1 MLVAITKTL
10 ATLNKLTNKKLNQ
23 DKTETPTEVERVY
36 RKFVQLVTL
45 MGIEMTDRAMNMV
58 DAYIRSNTKELYIEL
73 EPGASL
79 NIPVQQ
85 QACLSSYID
94 ERVYFGIRPDFV
106 YLADDNEELNT
117 IDGQLIDYKKTNNSF
132 ENFIKDW
139 SKRNTVQN

>member
-1 MLVAITKTL
+1 
-10 ATLNKLTNKKLNQ
+10 
-23 DKTETPTEVERVY
+23 
-36 RKFVQLVTL
+36 

-117 IDGQLIDYKKTNNSF
+117 INGQLIDYKKTNNSF
-132 ENFIKDW
+132 EILLKIGQKEILFRTKKLISQSDIGKSFRINFDTYFGHIFDYETN
-139 SKRNTVQN
+139 RNLTI

>member
-1 MLVAITKTL
+1 
-10 ATLNKLTNKKLNQ
+10 
-23 DKTETPTEVERVY
+23 
-36 RKFVQLVTL
+36 
-45 MGIEMTDRAMNMV
+45 MTDRAMNMV

-132 ENFIKDW
+132 EILLKIGQKEILFRTKKLISQSDIGKSFRINFDTYFGHIFDYETN
-139 SKRNTVQN
+139 RNLTI

>member
-1 MLVAITKTL
+1 
-10 ATLNKLTNKKLNQ
+10 
-23 DKTETPTEVERVY
+23 
-36 RKFVQLVTL
+36 
-45 MGIEMTDRAMNMV
+45 MTDRSMNMV

-106 YLADDNEELNT
+106 YLAADNEELNT
-117 IDGQLIDYKKTNNSF
+117 INGQLIDYKKTNNSF
-132 ENFIKDW
+132 EILLKIGQKEILFRTKKLISQSDIGKSFRINFDTYFGHIFDYETN
-139 SKRNTVQN
+139 RNLTI

>member
-1 MLVAITKTL
+1 
-10 ATLNKLTNKKLNQ
+10 
-23 DKTETPTEVERVY
+23 
-36 RKFVQLVTL
+36 

-132 ENFIKDW
+132 EILLKIGQKEILFRTKKLISQSDIGKSFRINFDTYFGHIFDYETN
-139 SKRNTVQN
+139 RNLTI

>member
-1 MLVAITKTL
+1 
-10 ATLNKLTNKKLNQ
+10 
-23 DKTETPTEVERVY
+23 
-36 RKFVQLVTL
+36 
-45 MGIEMTDRAMNMV
+45 MV

-117 IDGQLIDYKKTNNSF
+117 INGQLIDYKKTNNSF
-132 ENFIKDW
+132 EILLKIGQKEILFRTKKLISQSDIGKSFRINFDTYFGHIFDYETN
-139 SKRNTVQN
+139 RNLTI

>member
-1 MLVAITKTL
+1 
-10 ATLNKLTNKKLNQ
+10 
-23 DKTETPTEVERVY
+23 
-36 RKFVQLVTL
+36 
-45 MGIEMTDRAMNMV
+45 MTDRAMNMV

-106 YLADDNEELNT
+106 YLAADNEELNT
-117 IDGQLIDYKKTNNSF
+117 INGQLIDYKKTNDSF
-132 ENFIKDW
+132 EILLKIGQKEILFRTKKLISQSDIGKSFRINFDTYFGHIFDYETN
-139 SKRNTVQN
+139 RNLTI

>member
-1 MLVAITKTL
+1 
-10 ATLNKLTNKKLNQ
+10 
-23 DKTETPTEVERVY
+23 
-36 RKFVQLVTL
+36 
-45 MGIEMTDRAMNMV
+45 MNMV

-117 IDGQLIDYKKTNNSF
+117 INGQLIDYKKTNNNFEILLKIGQKEILFRTKKLISQSDIGKSF
-132 ENFIKDW
+132 RINFDTYFGHIFDYETN
-139 SKRNTVQN
+139 RNLTI

>member
-1 MLVAITKTL
+1 
-10 ATLNKLTNKKLNQ
+10 
-23 DKTETPTEVERVY
+23 
-36 RKFVQLVTL
+36 
-45 MGIEMTDRAMNMV
+45 MNMV

-106 YLADDNEELNT
+106 YLADENEELNT
-117 IDGQLIDYKKTNNSF
+117 INGQLIDYKKTNNSF
-132 ENFIKDW
+132 EILLKIGQKEILFRTKKLISQSDIGKSFRINFDTYFGHIFDYETN
-139 SKRNTVQN
+139 RNLTI

>member
-1 MLVAITKTL
+1 
-10 ATLNKLTNKKLNQ
+10 
-23 DKTETPTEVERVY
+23 
-36 RKFVQLVTL
+36 
-45 MGIEMTDRAMNMV
+45 MTDRAMNMV

-106 YLADDNEELNT
+106 YLAADNEELNT
-117 IDGQLIDYKKTNNSF
+117 INGQLIDYKKTNNSF
-132 ENFIKDW
+132 EILLKIGQKEILFRTKKLISQSDIGKSFRINFDTYFGHIFDYETN
-139 SKRNTVQN
+139 RNLTI

>member
-1 MLVAITKTL
+1 
-10 ATLNKLTNKKLNQ
+10 
-23 DKTETPTEVERVY
+23 
-36 RKFVQLVTL
+36 
-45 MGIEMTDRAMNMV
+45 MTDRAMNMV

-85 QACLSSYID
+85 QACLSSYIN

-117 IDGQLIDYKKTNNSF
+117 INGQLIDYKKTNNSF
-132 ENFIKDW
+132 EILLKIGQKEILFRTKKLISQSDIGKSFRINFDTYFGHIFDYETN
-139 SKRNTVQN
+139 RNLTI

>member
-1 MLVAITKTL
+1 
-10 ATLNKLTNKKLNQ
+10 
-23 DKTETPTEVERVY
+23 
-36 RKFVQLVTL
+36 
-45 MGIEMTDRAMNMV
+45 MTDRAMNMV

-79 NIPVQQ
+79 NIPEQQ

-117 IDGQLIDYKKTNNSF
+117 INGQLIDYKKTNNSF
-132 ENFIKDW
+132 EILLKIGQKEILFRTKKLISQSDIGKSFRINFDTYFGHIFDYETN
-139 SKRNTVQN
+139 RNLTI

>member
-1 MLVAITKTL
+1 
-10 ATLNKLTNKKLNQ
+10 
-23 DKTETPTEVERVY
+23 
-36 RKFVQLVTL
+36 
-45 MGIEMTDRAMNMV
+45 MNMV

-117 IDGQLIDYKKTNNSF
+117 INGQLIDYKKTNNSF
-132 ENFIKDW
+132 EILLKIGQKEILFRTKKLISQSDIGKSFRINFDTYFGHIFDYET
-139 SKRNTVQN
+139 SRNLTI

>member
-1 MLVAITKTL
+1 
-10 ATLNKLTNKKLNQ
+10 
-23 DKTETPTEVERVY
+23 
-36 RKFVQLVTL
+36 
-45 MGIEMTDRAMNMV
+45 MNMV

-85 QACLSSYID
+85 QACLSSYIN

-117 IDGQLIDYKKTNNSF
+117 INGQLIDYKKTNNSF
-132 ENFIKDW
+132 EILLKIGQKEILFRTKKLISQSDIGKSFRINFDTYFGHIFDYETN
-139 SKRNTVQN
+139 RNLTI

>member
-1 MLVAITKTL
+1 
-10 ATLNKLTNKKLNQ
+10 
-23 DKTETPTEVERVY
+23 
-36 RKFVQLVTL
+36 

-117 IDGQLIDYKKTNNSF
+117 INGQLIDYKKTNNSF
-132 ENFIKDW
+132 EILLKIGQKEILFRTKKLISQSDIGKSFRINFDTYFK
-139 SKRNTVQN
+139 

>member
-1 MLVAITKTL
+1 
-10 ATLNKLTNKKLNQ
+10 
-23 DKTETPTEVERVY
+23 
-36 RKFVQLVTL
+36 
-45 MGIEMTDRAMNMV
+45 MNMV

-106 YLADDNEELNT
+106 YLAADNEELNT
-117 IDGQLIDYKKTNNSF
+117 INGQLIDYKKTNNSF
-132 ENFIKDW
+132 EILLKIGQKEILFRTKKLISQSDIGKSFRINFDTYFGHIFDYETN
-139 SKRNTVQN
+139 RNLTI

>member
-1 MLVAITKTL
+1 
-10 ATLNKLTNKKLNQ
+10 
-23 DKTETPTEVERVY
+23 
-36 RKFVQLVTL
+36 
-45 MGIEMTDRAMNMV
+45 MTDRAMNMV

-117 IDGQLIDYKKTNNSF
+117 INGQLIDYKKTNNSF
-132 ENFIKDW
+132 EILLKIGQKEILFRTKKLISQSDIGKSFRINFDTYFGHIFDYETN
-139 SKRNTVQN
+139 RNLTI

>member
-1 MLVAITKTL
+1 
-10 ATLNKLTNKKLNQ
+10 
-23 DKTETPTEVERVY
+23 
-36 RKFVQLVTL
+36 
-45 MGIEMTDRAMNMV
+45 MNMV

-117 IDGQLIDYKKTNNSF
+117 INGQLIDYKKTNNSF
-132 ENFIKDW
+132 EILLKIGQKEILFRTKKLISQSDIGKSFRINFDTYFGHIFDYETN
-139 SKRNTVQN
+139 RNLTI

>member
-1 MLVAITKTL
+1 
-10 ATLNKLTNKKLNQ
+10 
-23 DKTETPTEVERVY
+23 
-36 RKFVQLVTL
+36 

-117 IDGQLIDYKKTNNSF
+117 INGQLIDYKKTNNNFEILLKIGQKEILFRTKKLISQSDIGKSF
-132 ENFIKDW
+132 RINFDTYFGHIFDYETN
-139 SKRNTVQN
+139 RNLTI

>member
-1 MLVAITKTL
+1 
-10 ATLNKLTNKKLNQ
+10 
-23 DKTETPTEVERVY
+23 
-36 RKFVQLVTL
+36 
-45 MGIEMTDRAMNMV
+45 MNMV

-117 IDGQLIDYKKTNNSF
+117 INGQLIDYKKTNNSF
-132 ENFIKDW
+132 EILLKIAQKEILFRTKKLINQSDIGKSFRINFDTYFGHIFDYETN
-139 SKRNTVQN
+139 RNLTI

>member
-1 MLVAITKTL
+1 
-10 ATLNKLTNKKLNQ
+10 
-23 DKTETPTEVERVY
+23 
-36 RKFVQLVTL
+36 
-45 MGIEMTDRAMNMV
+45 MNMV

-132 ENFIKDW
+132 EILLKIGQKEILFRTKKLISQSDIGKSFRINFDTYFGHIFDYETN
-139 SKRNTVQN
+139 RNLTI